1 MSIPDAQKKKT
12 DAKKITANWSN
23 LRHQPSDSE
32 VMSAAQLAQEGLITS
47 VENMWLNL
55 SKIPHE
61 QIGKLASIVRERVY
75 IVNIS
80 PTTCLDIIM
89 DSVRCPVL
97 EMLNMSLAK
106 PQTQALVSA
115 MRERVGTVELYD
127 VTLDIK
133 TLCLYNG
140 RGRCRELQVASEKRT
155 RYAEILRR
163 WVKEVAW
170 SVTVDDNELLIMK
183 RELKLQK
190 SFCIK
195 PQTFQSDYSR
205 NILS

>member
-1 MSIPDAQKKKT
+1 MWLKDV
-12 DAKKITANWSN
+12 N
-23 LRHQPSDSE
+23 LRNISHDQF
-32 VMSAAQLAQEGLITS
+32 
-47 VENMWLNL
+47 
-55 SKIPHE
+55 
-61 QIGKLASIVRERVY
+61 GKLASIVRDRVY

-97 EMLNMSLAK
+97 EMLNMFLTET
-106 PQTQALVSA
+106 QTQALVSA

-155 RYAEILRR
+155 R
-163 WVKEVAW
+163 
-170 SVTVDDNELLIMK
+170 
-183 RELKLQK
+183 
-190 SFCIK
+190 
-195 PQTFQSDYSR
+195 
-205 NILS
+205 